1 MLLKSNKEG
10 HSNNMENL
18 LTDLDEDGSDRSR
31 IMNADASPRRSFPL
45 RLAKSL
51 RETASTLARR
61 DGISLNHFICLAVA
75 EKISRLEPDGPALE
89 APARQSPHAHPD
101 GCTKTPP

>member
-1 MLLKSNKEG
+1 
-10 HSNNMENL
+10 

-31 IMNADASPRRSFPL
+31 TMNADASSRRSFPL

-51 RETASTLARR
+51 GEKASTHARM

-75 EKISRLEPDGPALE
+75 EKISRLEHDGPGLE
-89 APARQSPHAHPD
+89 ARARQSPHTHPN